1 MGNARLFH
9 GVIMEK
15 IGHVR
20 KGRKIEN
27 AGVKGYRKRELLL
40 EQIYEFLD

>member
-9 GVIMEK
+9 EVIMEK
-15 IGHVR
+15 VGHVR
-20 KGRKIEN
+20 KGMKIEN
-27 AGVKGYRKRELLL
+27 TGVKGYRKRELPL